1 MVLKRPPEAG
11 GILQGTLDM
20 LILRTLV
27 LGPAHGHTIAQAIE
41 RMSENALE
49 VEQGS
54 LYPALHR
61 LDHRGWVSSVWG
73 VSENNRKAKF
83 YRLTNKGRK
92 ELNAAAGRWRRMTRA
107 IGLILGES
115 FDKREGDRQE
125 RAAVDQSDSEGSRL
139 RRGDRGPPRA

>member
-1 MVLKRPPEAG
+1 MKAKQAAAAG
-11 GILQGTLDM
+11 DIMQGTLDM

-27 LGPAHGHTIAQAIE
+27 MGRAHGHTIAQVIE
-41 RMSENALE
+41 HTSENALD

-61 LDHRGWVSSVWG
+61 LEDRGLLSSEWG

-83 YRLTNKGRK
+83 YQLTAKGRK
-92 ELNAAAGRWRRMTRA
+92 ELSAATGRWRRMTRA

-115 FDKREGDRQE
+115 NE
-125 RAAVDQSDSEGSRL
+125 
-139 RRGDRGPPRA
+139 

>member
-11 GILQGTLDM
+11 DVLQGTLDM
-20 LILRTLV
+20 LILRTLI
-27 LGPAHGHTIAQAIE
+27 LGPAHGHTIAQTIE
-41 RMSENALE
+41 RTSENALD

-61 LDHRGWVSSVWG
+61 LEDRSWVSSEWG

-92 ELNAAAGRWRRMTRA
+92 ELNAAADRWRRMTRA
-107 IGLILGES
+107 IGLILGELP
-115 FDKREGDRQE
+115 Q
-125 RAAVDQSDSEGSRL
+125 
-139 RRGDRGPPRA
+139 

>member
-1 MVLKRPPEAG
+1 MVMKRPPEAG
-11 GILQGTLDM
+11 EILQGTLDM

-41 RMSENALE
+41 RTSENALE

-61 LDHRGWVSSVWG
+61 LEDRDWVTSEWG

-92 ELNAAAGRWRRMTRA
+92 ELNAATGRWQRMTRA

-115 FDKREGDRQE
+115 FE
-125 RAAVDQSDSEGSRL
+125 
-139 RRGDRGPPRA
+139 

>member
-1 MVLKRPPEAG
+1 MKAKQAAVAG
-11 GILQGTLDM
+11 DIMQGTLDM

-27 LGPAHGHTIAQAIE
+27 MGRAHGHSIAQVIE
-41 RMSENALE
+41 HTSENALD

-61 LDHRGWVSSVWG
+61 LEDRGLLSSEWG

-83 YRLTNKGRK
+83 YQLTAKGRK
-92 ELNAAAGRWRRMTRA
+92 ELSAATGRWRRMTRA

-115 FDKREGDRQE
+115 NE
-125 RAAVDQSDSEGSRL
+125 
-139 RRGDRGPPRA
+139 

>member
-1 MVLKRPPEAG
+1 MGTRKPPEAG
-11 GILQGTLDM
+11 EILQGTLDL

-27 LGPAHGHTIAQAIE
+27 TGPAHGHTIAQSIE
-41 RMSENALE
+41 RTSENALG

-61 LDHRGWVSSVWG
+61 LEEREWLSAEWG

-83 YRLTNKGRK
+83 YRLTVKGRK
-92 ELNAAAGRWRRMTRA
+92 ELNAATGRWRKMTRA

-115 FDKREGDRQE
+115 FE
-125 RAAVDQSDSEGSRL
+125 
-139 RRGDRGPPRA
+139 